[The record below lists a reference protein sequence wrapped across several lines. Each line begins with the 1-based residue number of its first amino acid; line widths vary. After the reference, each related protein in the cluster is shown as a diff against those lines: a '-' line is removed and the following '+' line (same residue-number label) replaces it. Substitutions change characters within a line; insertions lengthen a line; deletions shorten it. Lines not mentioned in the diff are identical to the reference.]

1 MPYWQFDAISKNLGN
16 YFDNVKLNSC
26 SINSTHFV
34 TASKAKQSPG
44 LQGDCFVPKGDAIA
58 KDAPRND
65 SCTKS

>member
-1 MPYWQFDAISKNLGN
+1 MTLSAWLLISD

-44 LQGDCFVPKGDAIA
+44 LQGDCFVA
-58 KDAPRND
+58 KNAPRND
-65 SCTKS
+65 NYTKR